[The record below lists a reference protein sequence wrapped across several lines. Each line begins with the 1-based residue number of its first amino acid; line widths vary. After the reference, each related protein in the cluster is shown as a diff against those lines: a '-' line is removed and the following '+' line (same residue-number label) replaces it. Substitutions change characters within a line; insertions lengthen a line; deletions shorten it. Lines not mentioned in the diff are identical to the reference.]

1 MSKEMKA
8 ALDNFLEDPE
18 ETIYEED
25 SDGETHA
32 QAGEEDSTESGDE
45 TEESPVEED
54 HQENQTTLAEGL
66 VEQVAQGVEQ
76 AIYTERQIDD
86 GRAFLEK
93 YQIDTSGMSPSDVVE
108 KLRKI
113 QHAKED
119 QAQVL
124 SRGQILDGLGR
135 LLSFVPEGFR
145 GNFFSNDDVSVQRG
159 RALGWKV
166 FVDEKVRDESL
177 TGESDGAVTL
187 GDQILM
193 IIPEELYVGTLL
205 AKAERFKARRES
217 REHQPAQGD
226 DQLGADPLFPIQKL

>member
-1 MSKEMKA
+1 MSEKMKV
-8 ALDNFLEDPE
+8 ALDSFLEVPDEGNP
-18 ETIYEED
+18 
-25 SDGETHA
+25 DGETHA
-32 QAGEEDSTESGDE
+32 QAGEEDSTESRYE
-45 TEESPVEED
+45 TKESPLKED
-54 HQENQTTLAEGL
+54 NQENQTTLAEGL
-66 VEQVAQGVEQ
+66 VEQVVQGVEQ
-76 AIYTERQIDD
+76 ANYTERQIDD

-93 YQIDTSGMSPSDVVE
+93 YAIDTSEMSPSDVIE

-135 LLSFVPEGFR
+135 LLSFVPKGQV
-145 GNFFSNDDVSVQRG
+145 GQFFSNDDVSVQRG

-193 IIPEELYVGTLL
+193 IIPEEQYVGTLL

-217 REHQPAQGD
+217 REHQPEQGD
-226 DQLGADPLFPIQKL
+226 EHLGADPLFPIQKL